1 MSLELSEENNPLD
14 APPTP
19 GLTGILVVDED
30 PAFQLGLKT
39 FLREYVGFENVFT
52 ARSGAEALDFI
63 EAEPS
68 IEMVTLDQH
77 MPEMT
82 GIEVLH
88 ELTALATRPLS
99 VMMITGSRSEDLEA
113 EFRSMGTSQIL
124 TNHFI
129 TKPIEFERLEP
140 IVIQSYEELLEA
152 KRPKVIEEP
161 EIALPFEP
169 EITVS
174 RVNDKL
180 DEHSRKLDEINT
192 RLETVQRKQ
201 KTGFWKLLVLAALV
215 WLASQFGLFTAMA
228 PGWNKVKDTVKA
240 SFSQMSSPAAANPPP
255 AEVNEDAVSAG
266 SGAVAPKAKEKA
278 KAKAKAKGAGESPPE
293 GRPL

>member
-1 MSLELSEENNPLD
+1 MSLELSEENNPMD
-14 APPTP
+14 APPTL

-52 ARSGAEALDFI
+52 ARSGAEAIDFI

-88 ELTALATRPLS
+88 ELTALAPRPLS
-99 VMMITGSRSEDLEA
+99 VMMITRSNSASLEA
-113 EFRSMGTSQIL
+113 EFRAMGTSQIL

-140 IVIQSYEELLEA
+140 IVIQSCEELLEA
-152 KRPKVIEEP
+152 KRPKEVEEP
-161 EIALPFEP
+161 DIASPFEP

-180 DEHSRKLDEINT
+180 DDHSRKLDEINL
-192 RLETVQRKQ
+192 RLESVQKKQ
-201 KTGFWKLLVLAALV
+201 SSGFWKLLVLAALF
-215 WLASQFGLFTAMA
+215 WLASQF
-228 PGWNKVKDTVKA
+228 
-240 SFSQMSSPAAANPPP
+240 
-255 AEVNEDAVSAG
+255 
-266 SGAVAPKAKEKA
+266 
-278 KAKAKAKGAGESPPE
+278 
-293 GRPL
+293 

>member
-1 MSLELSEENNPLD
+1 MSLELSAENSPLD
-14 APPTP
+14 APPSP

-52 ARSGAEALDFI
+52 ARSGAEAIDFI

-88 ELTALATRPLS
+88 ELTAHATRPLS
-99 VMMITGSRSEDLEA
+99 VMMITGSNSDDLEE
-113 EFRSMGTSQIL
+113 EFRGMGTSQIL

-180 DEHSRKLDEINT
+180 DEHSRKLDEINH
-192 RLETVQRKQ
+192 RMESVQKKQ
-201 KTGFWKLLVLAALV
+201 KSGFWKVIALAAIA
-215 WLASQFGLFTAMA
+215 WLASQFGLFEAME
-228 PGWNKVKDTVKA
+228 PGWSKVKETVKA
-240 SFSQMSSPAAANPPP
+240 SFGQKVEAAAAPNVPAAKRPP
-255 AEVNEDAVSAG
+255 AETNA
-266 SGAVAPKAKEKA
+266 APPAAKEEPA
-278 KAKAKAKGAGESPPE
+278 SKGAKESPSE
-293 GRPL
+293 GRAL

>member
-52 ARSGAEALDFI
+52 ARSGAEAIDFI

-88 ELTALATRPLS
+88 ELTALAIRPLS

-113 EFRSMGTSQIL
+113 EFHSMGTSQIL

-140 IVIQSYEELLEA
+140 IVMQSYEELLEA

-161 EIALPFEP
+161 EVALPFEP

-180 DEHSRKLDEINT
+180 DEHTRKLDEINT
-192 RLETVQRKQ
+192 RLETVQKKQ
-201 KTGFWKLLVLAALV
+201 KSGIWKLLVLAAIF
-215 WLASQFGLFTAMA
+215 WLASQFGLFKAME
-228 PGWNKVKDTVKA
+228 PGWNKVKDTVRA
-240 SFSQMSSPAAANPPP
+240 SFSQRSAPAAKTTPP
-255 AEVNEDAVSAG
+255 AAIEKSSAPATA
-266 SGAVAPKAKEKA
+266 SPKAAAPNA
-278 KAKAKAKGAGESPPE
+278 KSKAKGAKQSTPE

>member
-52 ARSGAEALDFI
+52 ARSGAEAIDFI

-88 ELTALATRPLS
+88 ELTAIATRPLS
-99 VMMITGSRSEDLEA
+99 VMMITGSRSADLEA
-113 EFRSMGTSQIL
+113 EFRSMGTAQIL

-161 EIALPFEP
+161 EAALPFEP
-169 EITVS
+169 EITIS
-174 RVNDKL
+174 RMNDKL
-180 DEHSRKLDEINT
+180 DEHSHKLDEINT
-192 RLETVQRKQ
+192 RLEAVQRRQ
-201 KTGFWKLLVLAALV
+201 KWGIWKLLVVAAII
-215 WLASQFGLFTAMA
+215 WIASQFGLFKSME
-228 PGWNKVKDTVKA
+228 PGWNKVKETVRA
-240 SFSQMSSPAAANPPP
+240 SFSPRTAPAAGAASPAPIEKTTAP
-255 AEVNEDAVSAG
+255 AESAP
-266 SGAVAPKAKEKA
+266 AAPE
-278 KAKAKAKGAGESPPE
+278 AKGKAAEAPESPPE